1 MIKVLVVASLL
12 GRNGTSRFIIYF
24 ANYFA
29 NQPGFHVSLL
39 FFRTIESGY
48 RSNIDKSVEVN
59 CLGIKSK
66 LWKHIYK
73 IIKEIIRIK
82 PNYCVIGFHQFIY
95 LSFFKQVMKCYGIKL
110 LLRDTIIPSLYHENI
125 RWIHRCLLKC
135 AYKKYDALIAQS
147 IDMQTDL
154 VKNWGV
160 NKSKIYLINNPIDIS
175 LMNNVQYEC
184 PVELKRKEL
193 FTFVAAGRLTY
204 QKGYDIIINRLSE
217 IKDSI
222 PFKLIILGYG
232 GLEADI
238 KQLILSNHLENV
250 ISLIGY
256 RTNVSAY
263 LYYSDALILS
273 SRYEGFPNIVLEAQS
288 LGIPVFA
295 NNCPGGINEIVIN
308 GQNGWSCDFEDK
320 ESFQRGLSEFMRC
333 HFSSDRIKKM
343 TEERYDINV
352 IMSEYEKVFK
362 VRDRHAL

>member
-39 FFRTIESGY
+39 FFRTVESEY
-48 RSNIDKSVEVN
+48 RSKLDKNVEVN
-59 CLGIKSK
+59 CLGIKGK
-66 LWKHIYK
+66 LWKHIFK

-95 LSFFKQVMKCYGIKL
+95 LSYFKEILKYNGIKL
-110 LLRDTIIPSLYHENI
+110 LLRDTIITSLFHKNI
-125 RWIHRCLLKC
+125 GRIHCMLLKC

-154 VKNWGV
+154 VKKWGV
-160 NKSKIYLINNPIDIS
+160 KKSKIYLINNPIDIS
-175 LMNNVQYEC
+175 LMNNAQYEC
-184 PVELKRKEL
+184 PAELKRKEV

-204 QKGYDIIINRLSE
+204 QKGYDIIIKRLSE

-222 PFKLIILGYG
+222 PFKLIILGSG

-238 KQLILSNHLENV
+238 KQLIISNHLGNV

-263 LYYSDALILS
+263 LYFSDALMLC

-288 LGIPVFA
+288 LGKPVFA
-295 NNCPGGINEIVIN
+295 NNCPGGINEIVKN
-308 GQNGWSCDFEDK
+308 GQNGWSCDFDDK

-333 HFSSDRIKKM
+333 QFSSNSQAIKYRK
-343 TEERYDINV
+343 
-352 IMSEYEKVFK
+352 
-362 VRDRHAL
+362 